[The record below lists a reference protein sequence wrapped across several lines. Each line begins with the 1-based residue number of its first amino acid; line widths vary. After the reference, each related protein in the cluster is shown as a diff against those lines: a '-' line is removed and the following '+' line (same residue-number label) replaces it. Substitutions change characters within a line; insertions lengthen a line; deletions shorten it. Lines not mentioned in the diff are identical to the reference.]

1 MGKRQVRCGCEVDS
15 GEEQQDEEDDCN
27 RVLCILNL
35 DEVDCGLWTVW
46 RGATGCFAHPE
57 G

>member
-1 MGKRQVRCGCEVDS
+1 MGARLTVERSNRVLK
-15 GEEQQDEEDDCN
+15 DEEDDCN